1 VGWLSSTCEECE
13 RIRALIEQLEAIER
27 EVACVD
33 PGRRDKAV
41 EQVASLKGQLLDVL
55 SDVLASGDGAMR
67 RAAAYGLSKLQD
79 LHSVPLLVAAL
90 GDSDETV
97 RGWVVEAL
105 AACSGS
111 LVVGP
116 LVRALA
122 DQSVYV
128 YYSACNALKAIRAD
142 DVWPALEEHLQ
153 SPEATVRKRIAKLL
167 GDMGEYKAVP
177 RLVSL
182 TRDSDPGVRYEAVE
196 ALRKIGDS
204 RAVDA
209 LIGCLNDESHEVRCG
224 AVQALRW
231 AGDLRAVEPLV
242 AVCVEN
248 EELRLLAI
256 QALREIAGDEAISPV
271 VHALRQS
278 RELVRATATEIL
290 GTSQRSKRA
299 GVS

>member
-1 VGWLSSTCEECE
+1 MSSTYEECE
-13 RIRALIEQLEAIER
+13 CIHALLEQLEAIER
-27 EVACVD
+27 ELACVD
-33 PGRRDKAV
+33 PLRRDKAV
-41 EQVASLKGQLLDVL
+41 EQVASLRSQLLDVL
-55 SDVLASGDGAMR
+55 ADVLARGNGAMR
-67 RAAAYGLSKLQD
+67 CAAAYGLSKLRD
-79 LHSVPLLVAAL
+79 AHSVPLLVAAL
-90 GDSDETV
+90 GDSDEAV
-97 RGWVVEAL
+97 RGWAVEAL
-105 AACSGS
+105 AACNGS

-122 DQSVYV
+122 DRSVYV
-128 YYSACNALKAIRAD
+128 YYSACNALKSITVD

-167 GDMGEYKAVP
+167 GDMGEHKAVP
-177 RLVSL
+177 HLVSL
-182 TRDSDPGVRYEAVE
+182 TVDPDSGVRYEAVE

-209 LIGCLNDESHEVRCG
+209 LIRCLSDESHEVRCG

-256 QALREIAGDEAISPV
+256 QALREIVGDQAISPV
-271 VHALRQS
+271 VHALRKS
-278 RELVRATATEIL
+278 RELVRATATEVL
-290 GTSQRSKRA
+290 DLTQRPKRV